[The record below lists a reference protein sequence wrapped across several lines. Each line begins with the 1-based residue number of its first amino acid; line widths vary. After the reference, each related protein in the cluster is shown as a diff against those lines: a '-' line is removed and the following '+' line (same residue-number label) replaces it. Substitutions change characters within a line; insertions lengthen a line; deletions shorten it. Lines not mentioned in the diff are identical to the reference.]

1 MVVNAAAYTGVEQA
15 EQDPE
20 AALRVNRDG
29 VANLARACADCG
41 ILLIH
46 VSTDAVF
53 DGRNSRPYRE
63 EDETNPL
70 SEYARS
76 KLAGEVEIHN
86 SEASAIIVRTSWPF
100 SPYRHNSV
108 RSILSRATEGKPLRV
123 VCDQSGSPT
132 YAADLAGVVAR
143 LSESGSEQSG
153 G

>member
-1 MVVNAAAYTGVEQA
+1 MARVTEWLSEARPAVVVNAAAYTGVEQA

-70 SEYARS
+70 SEYA
-76 KLAGEVEIHN
+76 
-86 SEASAIIVRTSWPF
+86 
-100 SPYRHNSV
+100 
-108 RSILSRATEGKPLRV
+108 
-123 VCDQSGSPT
+123 
-132 YAADLAGVVAR
+132 
-143 LSESGSEQSG
+143 
-153 G
+153 